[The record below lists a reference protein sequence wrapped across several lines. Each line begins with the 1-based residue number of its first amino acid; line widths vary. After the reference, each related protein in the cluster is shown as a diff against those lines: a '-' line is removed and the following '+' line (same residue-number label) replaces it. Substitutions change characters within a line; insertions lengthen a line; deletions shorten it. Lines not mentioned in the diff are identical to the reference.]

1 MLFRSLAF
9 RTIVLSTI
17 WAVLALFAIASVIAA
32 LYRQKAEENFER
44 LLSAHLFNLIG
55 AVGVSPQG
63 QLEGFPE
70 LGDMRFSI
78 PGSGWYWA
86 VEPVSANLSG
96 MLRSPSMTGEI
107 APLPVTESPYDSEF
121 RRNYRIQGLG
131 GEELEIAE
139 SEFELDDAG
148 RAARFRIMGNR
159 SELQAEIG
167 VFESSL
173 RLYLVLFGLGMIA
186 INAVAIQLSL
196 RPLGRVRA
204 ALAEVREGKALE
216 LTGEFPVEIEPLAR
230 ETNALIENNRR
241 IVERSRTQV
250 GNLAHSLKT
259 PLAVILNE
267 GRAMGGAKG
276 GMIAQQAEAMRMQ
289 VEHYLKRARMAA
301 SRDSVVF
308 RTQAG
313 EALARMVRVIAKLN
327 PAINLQFSDDSCG
340 ALFAGERED
349 FEEIAGNLIE
359 NAMKWARSRVKVT
372 LTPEL
377 HNGERWMCLSV
388 DDDGPGIPD
397 EKAREA
403 LERGKRLDETKPG
416 TGLGLSIVAE
426 LVHEYG
432 GQLALGR
439 SGMGG
444 LSVRA
449 TLRQPH

>member
-1 MLFRSLAF
+1 MPFRSLAF
-9 RTIVLSTI
+9 RTIALSTL
-17 WAVLALFAIASVIAA
+17 WAVLALVAIASVIAA

-55 AVGVSPQG
+55 AVGVSAQG
-63 QLEGFPE
+63 RLEGSPE
-70 LGDMRFSI
+70 LGDLRFSI

-86 VEPVSANLSG
+86 VEPVSANLTG
-96 MLRSPSMTGEI
+96 TLRSPSMTGDVSSPPI
-107 APLPVTESPYDSEF
+107 GQVPYDSEF
-121 RRNYRIQGLG
+121 RRKYRSQGIA
-131 GEELEIAE
+131 GEELEITE

-148 RAARFRIMGNR
+148 RAARYRVMGNR

-167 VFESSL
+167 AFESSL

-204 ALAEVREGKALE
+204 ALAEVREGRALE

-289 VEHYLKRARMAA
+289 IEHYLKRARMAA

-313 EALARMVRVIAKLN
+313 EALARMVRVMAKLN
-327 PAINLQFSDDSCG
+327 PAIDLHYTDGSGG

-359 NAMKWARSRVKVT
+359 NAMKWARSRAKVA
-372 LTPEL
+372 LTPEMR
-377 HNGERWMCLSV
+377 NGERWICLCV

-397 EKAREA
+397 DKAREA

-439 SGMGG
+439 SEMGG
-444 LSVRA
+444 LAVRA